1 MSEAIG
7 RAKGNVSFPY
17 SLQEGFVWFS
27 NRIYGAGNGRIFSDR
42 NARLWMKRGLIAIDR
57 PEVNYLTA
65 VSDKNFWILLSNES
79 DNETVVNLRLAD
91 VVSLLLPG
99 KVASLYTETGKSS
112 KLPGTEDSMAVTIPA
127 KGFRAVALPVAKTKK
142 EAVQP
147 LQHGMKVIDGG
158 ETFGKIFLFRIRS
171 PFGWDSVYGFAETAP
186 QKGRKL
192 SVSVRC
198 NGEETTVSGYPFEW
212 SFLKLGLDEKAVV
225 SMTFREE
232 GKADRTEEITLDFK

>member
-1 MSEAIG
+1 
-7 RAKGNVSFPY
+7 
-17 SLQEGFVWFS
+17 
-27 NRIYGAGNGRIFSDR
+27 
-42 NARLWMKRGLIAIDR
+42 MKQ
-57 PEVNYLTA
+57 A
-65 VSDKNFWILLSNES
+65 VF
-79 DNETVVNLRLAD
+79 
-91 VVSLLLPG
+91 
-99 KVASLYTETGKSS
+99 
-112 KLPGTEDSMAVTIPA
+112 
-127 KGFRAVALPVAKTKK
+127 VAKITDKK
-142 EAVQP
+142 QEKRMAEE
-147 LQHGMKVIDGG
+147 HGMKVIDGG

-232 GKADRTEEITLDFK
+232 GKDDRTEEITLDFK

>member
-1 MSEAIG
+1 MS
-7 RAKGNVSFPY
+7 
-17 SLQEGFVWFS
+17 
-27 NRIYGAGNGRIFSDR
+27 
-42 NARLWMKRGLIAIDR
+42 
-57 PEVNYLTA
+57 
-65 VSDKNFWILLSNES
+65 
-79 DNETVVNLRLAD
+79 
-91 VVSLLLPG
+91 
-99 KVASLYTETGKSS
+99 
-112 KLPGTEDSMAVTIPA
+112 
-127 KGFRAVALPVAKTKK
+127 LPVAKTKK
-142 EAVQP
+142 EAEQP